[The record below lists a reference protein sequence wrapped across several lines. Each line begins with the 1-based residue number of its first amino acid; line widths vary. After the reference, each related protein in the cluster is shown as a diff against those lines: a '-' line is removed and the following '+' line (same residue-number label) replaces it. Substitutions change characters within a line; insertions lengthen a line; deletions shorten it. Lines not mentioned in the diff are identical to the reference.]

1 MANLGCSG
9 GSSSVNDAVCTTI
22 TVTDATTAIPIW
34 ENTTNFLING
44 TILVENNGVL
54 NAWDAALVINGADVA
69 DAIVV
74 APGESNSITMNN
86 LTSIEVVGAGTGTAA
101 TPIKISFSLNYNF

>member
-9 GSSSVNDAVCTTI
+9 GSSSVNDAVCTTVTI
-22 TVTDATTAIPIW
+22 TDATTAIPIW
-34 ENTTNFLING
+34 VNTTNFLING
-44 TILVENNGVL
+44 TILIENNGVL
-54 NAWDAALVINGADVA
+54 NAWDAALVINGEDVE

-86 LTSIEVVGAGTGTAA
+86 LTSIEVVGAGAGTAP